1 MRFPAGLLAACV
13 LVAVP
18 ASAAKIVVFPPTPGP
33 GLSAREAAVLTDAVA
48 AAASRA
54 GHDVVTPEQ
63 LQTLLGLDAFKQLAG
78 CDAGSCVSEVGD
90 ALGADAVVNVS
101 VGTAGQSVLV
111 TLKRTDT
118 KGGTGKVADRRLKKN
133 KGAIDAVLDAL
144 PGLVG
149 EALGGLPTT
158 TAPTTS
164 TATTTTTAP
173 TTTAPTPPM
182 LKTAKAK
189 APRADTP
196 IPTPKGLTFV
206 EGEGGKLIAFVAAA
220 PNDHPLY
227 AGTAAAMY
235 EVHPGASSS
244 SDGEGGFSRSFWDP
258 RIGGGGAERSFDSR
272 AGTVTL
278 TCGAKTTTLS
288 PTKKK
293 VSPKFFAPAWRRQA
307 LLIGRDDSLRYI
319 VVDAD
324 RAAEPV
330 TDLHVYMG
338 KKGKLVVLDL
348 EVERD
353 DSYGAG
359 GIIAVADNVVIKL
372 GPAGGVITEGGGK
385 PVAITALD
393 LWDNASMLYKDVKP
407 WGDVQLGTPCD

>member
-1 MRFPAGLLAACV
+1 MRFLAGLAAASV
-13 LVAVP
+13 FVAVP
-18 ASAAKIVVFPPTPGP
+18 ASAAKIVVFPPTPGA

-63 LQTLLGLDAFKQLAG
+63 LQSLLGLDAFKQLAG

-144 PGLVG
+144 PALVG

-158 TAPTTS
+158 TPSTS
-164 TATTTTTAP
+164 TTTTTTAP
-173 TTTAPTPPM
+173 TTTTT
-182 LKTAKAK
+182 LKTAKAPT
-189 APRADTP
+189 ARADTP
-196 IPTPKGLTFV
+196 IAFPKGLTFV
-206 EGEGGKLIAFVAAA
+206 EGDGGKLIAFVAAA

-227 AGTAAAMY
+227 AGTATAMY
-235 EVHPGASSS
+235 EVHAGASSS

-258 RIGGGGAERSFDSR
+258 RIGGGGAERSFDR
-272 AGTVTL
+272 KAGTITL

-307 LLIGRDDSLRYI
+307 LLIGRDDSLRYV

-330 TDLHVYMG
+330 TDLHVYVG
-338 KKGKLVVLDL
+338 KKGKLVALDL

-359 GIIAVADNVVIKL
+359 GIIAVGEGVVIKL
-372 GPAGGVITEGGGK
+372 GPAGGMIAEGGGK

-393 LWDNASMLYKDVKP
+393 LWDNAAMLYKDVKP
-407 WGDVQLGTPCD
+407 WGDLPLGTPCD